1 VEDIA
6 SATVYSD
13 YPASFGWMKLFH
25 KLCFEQLLENF
36 SKLAIP
42 RPDQDEESKEV
53 KEANKSGPFKLLYE
67 YLNKLGDSIEVLRIP
82 SILKQRL
89 KSNHF
94 WIMPLVT
101 KLPNLRAIKM
111 HLKPG
116 HYVGPDFFNFFKKA
130 NDKLAAKQKQFEKI
144 QLNGVLGNASADYL
158 YQCLKS
164 HTNLVVLDVSNNVMS
179 LKDAKAIGKCLTD
192 FKGVREL
199 NISNTQLSTNTTKE
213 LADGLMRAKQLEILK
228 ASGNQNMG
236 TAVNAILY
244 NLAFSPKI
252 RHIDLSEMQTGT
264 AAMAEA
270 LYKLIKISGAIEVL
284 LLKNTGVQRFLT
296 EDFYKSLG
304 ENKTLTY
311 LNLDSNSA
319 HDARLLG
326 KAVAMNAR
334 RNGALTSLSMVQWL
348 SGAAAL

>member
-1 VEDIA
+1 
-6 SATVYSD
+6 
-13 YPASFGWMKLFH
+13 
-25 KLCFEQLLENF
+25 
-36 SKLAIP
+36 
-42 RPDQDEESKEV
+42 
-53 KEANKSGPFKLLYE
+53 
-67 YLNKLGDSIEVLRIP
+67 
-82 SILKQRL
+82 
-89 KSNHF
+89 
-94 WIMPLVT
+94 
-101 KLPNLRAIKM
+101 
-111 HLKPG
+111 
-116 HYVGPDFFNFFKKA
+116 
-130 NDKLAAKQKQFEKI
+130 
-144 QLNGVLGNASADYL
+144 
-158 YQCLKS
+158 
-164 HTNLVVLDVSNNVMS
+164 
-179 LKDAKAIGKCLTD
+179 
-192 FKGVREL
+192 
-199 NISNTQLSTNTTKE
+199 
-213 LADGLMRAKQLEILK
+213 MRAKQLEILK